1 MSRLPDHSRFTVPA
15 EKFWAKLHPRKDPTE
30 WHPLIAHSADVA
42 AVMER
47 LLRPDS
53 VIARRLAATLG
64 LDTLA
69 PRQRAQMVF
78 WAALHDIGK
87 TSHGFQS
94 KAGRL
99 PEDRRWKNLDR
110 GHVQVLLQSTGYPP
124 LRDLLRTELLPHLGN
139 DSREASDILR
149 AIISHHGR
157 PYAPSGSDR
166 QYALWKPDSASD
178 RDPLGE
184 MRRILAHALTWSGL
198 PTAEGDP
205 LPPGSPAFTHLFAGA
220 LTLADWI
227 GSTRGAFPLTPGAD
241 TQPERYWTEEAQ
253 PRAADACARIGVVPR
268 TVAVNL
274 TGLPLLAQLF
284 PDVFGGAPQG
294 ELRGNT
300 PTDLQLHVGTM
311 PPPEPGT
318 RLLIESETGS
328 GKTEAALALYARLR
342 AAGLAGGLMFAL
354 PTRATASAMYERVRA
369 ALAGIYPDG
378 ERPTVALA
386 VGGQQPRAESNEPLV
401 RQQPDTYPDEAELE
415 SWASSHN
422 KKFLAAEIVVGTVD
436 QVLLGGLPVKH
447 AHLRLAALSRHLLV
461 VDELHS
467 YDRYMAEVLR
477 RVLEL
482 HTAAGGISLFMSAT
496 LSDAAR
502 TQFARDS
509 GSAPGDAQ
517 MYSWEAAYRAVPYPA
532 LATLAPG
539 AERWT
544 FYALASQGT
553 PKTVEWRVTE
563 REDARAQAITAAR
576 AGARVLVLCNTV
588 RRARDEVRAL
598 RDAGHTA
605 LLWQPPGAD
614 PDHTPP
620 YHSRYTLPDRLA
632 LDAAVT
638 ERFGKTAATTG
649 GGTILVATQVAEQ
662 SLDVDFDLLVTDLAP
677 VDVLLQRIGRL
688 HRHPARDAYRP
699 DGYRAPRVLVIG
711 PEGGS
716 FASHLEQK
724 AIDLG
729 WGEQRP
735 YRHFADGELTLR
747 AIAANPRI
755 TIPADNRR
763 LVEAVYH
770 ADAREP
776 LWADPAWDRKMLDT
790 VSAERNLGWMGE
802 QAALDFG
809 ATYTAN
815 ASAFNAAQEQKI
827 RTRIGDETVRIEL
840 PEPLNCWYS
849 QPAER
854 VLHADLPAWALPPR
868 SDDEA
873 ELPSPIWVPEGDVSA
888 FRLGARL
895 YRYGAAGWEWR
906 HG

>member
-1 MSRLPDHSRFTVPA
+1 LSPFSVPPHR
-15 EKFWAKLHPRKDPTE
+15 FWAKLHPRKDPTE

-53 VIARRLAATLG
+53 ILARRLAAALG
-64 LDTLA
+64 VDTLT

-94 KAGRL
+94 KAGRV

-110 GHVQVLLQSTGYPP
+110 GHVQVFLQSTGYPP
-124 LRDLLRTELLPHLGN
+124 LRDLLRTELLPQLGH
-139 DSREASDILR
+139 DSRETSDLLR
-149 AIISHHGR
+149 TIISHHGR
-157 PYAPSGSDR
+157 PFAPGGRDS
-166 QYALWKPDSASD
+166 QHALWKPDSTSG
-178 RDPLGE
+178 RDPLAE
-184 MRRILAHALTWSGL
+184 VRRILSYAFTWSGL
-198 PTAEGDP
+198 KAAEGDP
-205 LPPGSPAFTHLFAGA
+205 LPPTSPTFTHVFAGA

-227 GSTRGAFPLTPGAD
+227 GSTRGAFPLTPWAD
-241 TQPERYWTEEAQ
+241 PEPDRYWTEEAQ
-253 PRAADACARIGVVPR
+253 PCAADACARIGVVPR
-268 TVAVNL
+268 TVAMDL

-284 PDVFGGAPQG
+284 PDVFGGTSRSEPS
-294 ELRGNT
+294 GNT

-311 PPPEPGT
+311 PLPEPGT

-354 PTRATASAMYERVRA
+354 PTRATASAMYQRVGA

-401 RQQPDTYPDEAELE
+401 GQQPDTYPDEPELE

-482 HTAAGGISLFMSAT
+482 HIAAGGISVFMSAT

-502 TQFARDS
+502 TQFARSSD
-509 GSAPGDAQ
+509 SAPGDAQ
-517 MYSWEAAYRAVPYPA
+517 MHSWEEAYRAVPYPA
-532 LATLAPG
+532 LVTLAPG

-544 FYALASQGT
+544 FYALASWGA
-553 PKTVEWRVTE
+553 PKSVEWRVTE
-563 REDARAQAITAAR
+563 PEDARAQAITAAR

-598 RDAGHTA
+598 RDAGRTA
-605 LLWQPPGAD
+605 LLWQPPSAN

-638 ERFGKTAATTG
+638 ARFGKNAAAEPG
-649 GGTILVATQVAEQ
+649 GVILVATQVAEQ

-688 HRHPARDAYRP
+688 HRHRARDEHRP
-699 DGYRAPRVLVIG
+699 PGYRSSRALVIS

-716 FASHLEQK
+716 FAPHLQQD

-729 WGEQRP
+729 WGKKRP

-747 AIAANPRI
+747 AIANNPTI
-755 TIPADNRR
+755 AIPADNRR

-790 VSAERNLGWMGE
+790 ASAERNLAWMGQ

-809 ATYTAN
+809 VTYTAN
-815 ASAFNAAQEQKI
+815 APAFTAAQEQKV
-827 RTRIGDETVRIEL
+827 RTRLGDETIRVEL
-840 PEPLNCWYS
+840 DGEVHCWYS
-849 QPAER
+849 TPEPPVR
-854 VLHADLPAWALPPR
+854 SVDLPLWMLPR
-868 SDDEA
+868 DSDGQIVA
-873 ELPSPIWVPEGDVSA
+873 EEPAILPEEDGQTR
-888 FRLGARL
+888 FRLKDRVYQYASD
-895 YRYGAAGWEWR
+895 GWQWNTS
-906 HG
+906 